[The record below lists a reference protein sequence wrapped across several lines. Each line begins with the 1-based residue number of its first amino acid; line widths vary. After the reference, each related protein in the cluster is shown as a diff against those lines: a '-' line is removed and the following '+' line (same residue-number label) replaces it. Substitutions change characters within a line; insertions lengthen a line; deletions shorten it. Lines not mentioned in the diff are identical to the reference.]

1 MNDIDKALTNVIK
14 EIPKDELEY
23 LAYISEERGLDG
35 LVERGGESF
44 RELAFKERVS
54 VEMSLGAILET
65 VNDSGMM
72 AANIAQEM
80 MEEDE

>member
-1 MNDIDKALTNVIK
+1 MNAIDKALLNVIK

-35 LVERGGESF
+35 LVERGGENF

-65 VNDSGMM
+65 VNDSGMLV
-72 AANIAQEM
+72 ADIAQERL
-80 MEEDE
+80 EEK